1 MVIFFFQLK
10 IKIPTFDKQGK
21 TKRNV
26 LTAKRVDIVVKK
38 GSRAR
43 LKVAQASINTSLTAK
58 SGKAS

>member
-43 LKVAQASINTSLTAK
+43 LKVAQASIK
-58 SGKAS
+58 R